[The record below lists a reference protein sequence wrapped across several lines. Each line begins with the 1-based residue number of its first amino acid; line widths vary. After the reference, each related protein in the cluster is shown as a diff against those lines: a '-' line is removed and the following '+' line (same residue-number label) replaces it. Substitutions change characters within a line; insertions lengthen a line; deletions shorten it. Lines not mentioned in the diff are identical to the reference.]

1 MRIGIF
7 SAAVLVPFL
16 AFGQPR
22 WGVRMNGL
30 PARGGFNTVSIVDSV
45 NVWIAGGSIWK
56 SSNAGN
62 QWAPVAD
69 LPSGE
74 SASVIAGTS
83 LRDAVCATQQGKIFR
98 TTNGG
103 GTWLKV
109 FDDTTVTDFFNDF
122 EMFDNFTGYAIGD
135 PPHVSPSKPPGFVR
149 TTDGGQTWTVVNTN
163 LPLGDSQYHGR
174 TDFINPEVGWTY
186 VWNDGV
192 YKTTDGGKIWSR
204 MSSLSHFST
213 LSFLNDSVGF
223 YTWGGY
229 PSEAGV
235 SKTTD
240 GGVTW
245 RKTLSGSQI
254 VFVRWAPGGKRFW
267 AGGDSL
273 YLSTD
278 TGETWQK
285 QFSAQS
291 MGACNLLWGASFLTD
306 DIGLISGECIVLGLV
321 SDPAVSVLS
330 QEQVSTSF
338 DLKQN
343 YPNPFNPSTTIA
355 FSLSHSGYVTLKVS
369 NLLGAEVATVLVGNL
384 TAGSHSVGWNAAN
397 FPSGVYF
404 YRLQTGESIQTKKL
418 LLLK

>member
-16 AFGQPR
+16 VFAQPR
-22 WGVRMNGL
+22 WEVRMNGL
-30 PARGGFNTVSIVDSV
+30 PAGGCNTVSIVDSI

-62 QWAPVAD
+62 LWAPVAP
-69 LPSGE
+69 LPSAGG
-74 SASVIAGTS
+74 SAEVIAATS
-83 LRDAVCATQQGKIFR
+83 PREAVCATDQGKIFK
-98 TTNGG
+98 TTDGG
-103 GTWLKV
+103 VTWMKV
-109 FDDTTVTDFFNDF
+109 FDDTTVTTFFNDL
-122 EMFDNFTGYAIGD
+122 EMFDNLTGYAIGD
-135 PPHVSPSKPPGFVR
+135 PPHPQTTKPPGFVR
-149 TTDGGQTWTVVNTN
+149 TMDGGQTWTVVNTN
-163 LPLGDSQYHGR
+163 LPPGDGQYHGR

-192 YKTTDGGKIWSR
+192 YKTTDGGRIWSR
-204 MSSLSHFST
+204 MSSLSTFST

-223 YTWGGY
+223 YTWSGY

-285 QFSAQS
+285 QFSAKS
-291 MGACNLLWGASFLTD
+291 MGACYLLWEASFLTD
-306 DIGLISGECIVLGLV
+306 DIGMICGQCIVLGLV

-330 QEQVSTSF
+330 QEQVPTSF

-343 YPNPFNPSTTIA
+343 YPNPFNPTTTID
-355 FSLSHSGYVTLKVS
+355 FSLLYSGYVTLKIF
-369 NLLGAEVATVLVGNL
+369 NLLGAEVATVLAREL
-384 TAGSHSVGWNAAN
+384 TAGSHGVGWNAAG
-397 FPSGVYF
+397 FASGVYF
-404 YRLQTGESIQTKKL
+404 YRVTAGPLVETKKMVL
-418 LLLK
+418 MK